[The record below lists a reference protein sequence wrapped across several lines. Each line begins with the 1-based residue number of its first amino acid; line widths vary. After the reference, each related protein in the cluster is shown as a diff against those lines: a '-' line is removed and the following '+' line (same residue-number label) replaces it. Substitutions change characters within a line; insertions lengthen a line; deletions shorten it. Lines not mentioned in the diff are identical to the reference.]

1 MKTISYASAE
11 VIFREGEFKLTMYD
25 ILKGSVAIYAD
36 YDSEKRQL
44 LTVLKE
50 QQLLGEMGLVEACPR
65 SATAVATEDG
75 TILQEIEEKEFYDF
89 LEHNP
94 ERVLQIMRQMSSRIR
109 ENTEKY
115 RDTCRTLLEY
125 QEAEKTGKEKSAEL
139 DQQLQEISSTAKKR
153 KTVYSGLRSSFF
165 DYVQEDLTAYDGKRE
180 VVNVGL
186 VERLFKKH
194 ISPLEMHVNPD
205 DEFADPNIG
214 PNDRI
219 INEYVHEIPYL
230 RRFNE
235 EVFPSPVIVYKL
247 AVGGYLILNG
257 HHRWAAAIKSGQE
270 KIQAAIQNPSK

>member
-1 MKTISYASAE
+1 MKTISYSSGE

-25 ILKGSVAIYAD
+25 ILKGSVAVYLD
-36 YDSEKRQL
+36 YDSENRQL

-50 QQLLGEMGLVEACPR
+50 QQLLGEMGLIEACPR
-65 SATAVATEDG
+65 SATAVAMEDG
-75 TILQEIEEKEFYDF
+75 TALQEIDEEEFHSF
-89 LEHNP
+89 LQHNP
-94 ERVLQIMRQMSSRIR
+94 ERLLQIMRQMSARIR

-125 QEAEKTGKEKSAEL
+125 QEAEKTGKAKSAEL
-139 DQQLQEISSTAKKR
+139 DQHLQEISSTAKKR

-165 DYVQEDLTAYDGKRE
+165 DYVQEDLNAYDGKRE
-180 VVNVGL
+180 VVSASFM
-186 VERLFKKH
+186 ERHFKKH

-219 INEYVHEIPYL
+219 INEYAHEIPRLL
-230 RRFNE
+230 RFHE
-235 EVFPSPVIVYKL
+235 EIFPSPVILYKL

-257 HHRWAAAIKSGQE
+257 HHRWAAAIKTGQG
-270 KIQAAIQNPSK
+270 KIRAAIENPSK